1 MFNPVIKIDPQILGG
16 TPCFAGTRVPVK
28 SLYDHLKLGYSIDEF
43 LEAFPTVERVQV
55 EQLLDELERELPS
68 PTGKVAG

>member
-1 MFNPVIKIDPQILGG
+1 MANPVIKIDPQILGG

-43 LEAFPTVERVQV
+43 LEAFPTVERSQV
-55 EQLLDELERELPS
+55 EQLLDALERELS
-68 PTGKVAG
+68 TPTGKAAG